1 MAGAPATYVDPRGP
15 TLAAALVFAFI
26 VYSMRSESASDASSL
41 PWTINPT
48 GLLNSPMM
56 YVGLY
61 IATIPAKE
69 VLNLI
74 LKFLGGCVIG
84 YKRMDEGDDGRVKK
98 LEVLELHDLSYLAL
112 NTLVEFLGMNHIAA
126 FLISDHVV
134 YELKDFSVFN
144 GPAAFA
150 VLFLINDIVYYPF
163 HLVAHRRVLYPYC
176 HKQHHRQFV
185 PFRGYA
191 DAANQHPLEQ
201 VYGFSIFI
209 ASAWLTSKLLGLHA
223 ATAWLSM
230 LVWAI
235 LNICNHLAFDTRLH
249 LPVLY
254 PALPR
259 DHNTH
264 HRFPNTNYSTLTSL
278 MDRIFGTYRPYEAIG
293 HKDSKAVTAEKF
305 AKRHEAIPSPKSVL
319 STGVLLVLALIAV
332 EVYNSRG
339 SLPYLHDLTVIMKSV
354 IVIANVG
361 ILCSAFNEGDAES
374 HPGEGQRRTLEQSSQ
389 KTFDF
394 RGQRKGEA
402 LPAGFMKR
410 WNSGK
415 TAHEEG
421 LNPPRRDDVR
431 MRKVQ

>member
-1 MAGAPATYVDPRGP
+1 MTGAPASYVDPRGP

-26 VYSMRSESASDASSL
+26 VYSMRSESAVDAGSL
-41 PWTINPT
+41 PWTIDPT
-48 GLLNSPMM
+48 GMLNDSKV

-74 LKFLGGCVIG
+74 LKFLGGALIG
-84 YKRMDEGDDGRVKK
+84 YKRMDEGDDGRTRK

-150 VLFLINDIVYYPF
+150 LLFLINDVVYYPF
-163 HLVAHRRVLYPYC
+163 HLVAHRRALYPYC

-209 ASAWLTSKLLGLHA
+209 ASAWLTSQLLGLHA

-230 LVWAI
+230 LGWAI
-235 LNICNHLAFDTRLH
+235 LNICNHLAFDTRIH
-249 LPVLY
+249 LPILY

-278 MDRIFGTYRPYEAIG
+278 MDRMFGTYRPYEAIG
-293 HKDSKAVTAEKF
+293 HRSSKAVTAKKF
-305 AKRHEAIPSPKSVL
+305 SKRHEAIPSPKSIFCF
-319 STGVLLVLALIAV
+319 GFLLVLALIAV
-332 EVYNSRG
+332 DVYNHRG
-339 SLPYLHDLTVIMKSV
+339 LVPDWHELTVITKSL

-361 ILCSAFNEGDAES
+361 LLCSAFDEGDGNSELS
-374 HPGEGQRRTLEQSSQ
+374 EEERWKLEQPSR
-389 KTFDF
+389 TFNF
-394 RGQRKGEA
+394 RGERKGEA

-410 WNSGK
+410 WASGK
-415 TAHEEG
+415 TEAG
-421 LNPPRRDDVR
+421 SYAFGKDDVR